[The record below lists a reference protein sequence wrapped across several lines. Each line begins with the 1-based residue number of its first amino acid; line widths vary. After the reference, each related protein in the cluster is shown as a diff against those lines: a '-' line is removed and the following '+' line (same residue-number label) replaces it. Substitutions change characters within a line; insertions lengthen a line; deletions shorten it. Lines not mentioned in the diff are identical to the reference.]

1 MKWGLSRLP
10 RMTFLAA
17 LFVPNRLLVLEG
29 LDGIEA
35 SGAVGGQSAEED
47 ADQNRSG
54 ECDDGRPCG
63 DRDLEWRQ

>member
-1 MKWGLSRLP
+1 MGLSRLP

-47 ADQNRSG
+47 ADQNRGG
-54 ECDDGRPCG
+54 ECDDG
-63 DRDLEWRQ
+63 